1 MSVAG
6 GRVSDFFNVDL
17 FLKFAIA
24 LAALLNPLLGVPV
37 FLKMTNG
44 YPPAEKR
51 KVAHVVGVTIFVA
64 CIVILLI
71 GEEILAFFGISI
83 PGFQIT
89 GGVVIFGLGLSLIQS
104 DDSEP
109 ASDQAAPAED
119 RPRRNIA
126 VVPMAIPIMLG
137 PGAITTIIV
146 FTQLMND
153 TSELVT
159 MVPVVLLISVMVWL
173 GLLFADVISRTLGD
187 TVINIVTRIMGL
199 ILAAV
204 AVEMLVA
211 GVVAFAKLHFPALVA
226 GG

>member
-1 MSVAG
+1 M
-6 GRVSDFFNVDL
+6 SDFFNVDL

-37 FLKMTNG
+37 FLKMTSG
-44 YPPAEKR
+44 FQPAEKR

-64 CIVILLI
+64 CIIILLI

-204 AVEMLVA
+204 AVEMFVA

-226 GG
+226 GA